1 MEICDE
7 KLVDLCK
14 SKDMKGFELLYSK
27 YEKYIYSLCYYYT
40 NSKEDSLDLLQE
52 IYIKIYKSI
61 NSFDTSKSLLPWLK
75 RITINTCLNYIRDK
89 KNPTAS
95 LNVSLN
101 DKTTDYQ
108 EIIPD
113 PNTVEKEIDF
123 LSTKQLL
130 KKSIEG
136 LPDEMKSVVI
146 LRHVEDMSYQAISD
160 VLSLPVGTVK
170 TYLFRGRRL
179 LKESLKKQGVWE
191 V

>member
-1 MEICDE
+1 
-7 KLVDLCK
+7 
-14 SKDMKGFELLYSK
+14 MKGFELLYSK